1 MQIEKTKSNILMLGE
16 SNLYQLTLNCA
27 LGSPGE
33 SETISSNLQGQNHF
47 CNIIMVLL
55 AFFIPILS

>member
-1 MQIEKTKSNILMLGE
+1 MLGE

-27 LGSPGE
+27 LESPGE

-47 CNIIMVLL
+47 CSIIMVLL
-55 AFFIPILS
+55 EFFIPILSCV